1 MKDVYFL
8 SVPKQSLTN
17 SIPNKRIGFRK
28 LVLQVWKKK
37 IISKFVWKESK
48 ITPSFIK
55 MMTTSD
61 CLQTFTFHKETFSS
75 THFTVRSCYI
85 SDIYQK

>member
-8 SVPKQSLTN
+8 SVPKQSLTY

-37 IISKFVWKESK
+37 LFLNLFGKKAK
-48 ITPSFIK
+48 
-55 MMTTSD
+55 
-61 CLQTFTFHKETFSS
+61 LHL
-75 THFTVRSCYI
+75 HL
-85 SDIYQK
+85 